1 MSRSMS
7 FEPRLDTEKLVV
19 SRELPIH
26 AFVANCLLDITGINE
41 NRISS
46 EPIHFR
52 RNEILLSDLLKR
64 GGSIFPLSGTESAHP
79 SDSKS

>member
-26 AFVANCLLDITGINE
+26 AFANYLLDTAGINE